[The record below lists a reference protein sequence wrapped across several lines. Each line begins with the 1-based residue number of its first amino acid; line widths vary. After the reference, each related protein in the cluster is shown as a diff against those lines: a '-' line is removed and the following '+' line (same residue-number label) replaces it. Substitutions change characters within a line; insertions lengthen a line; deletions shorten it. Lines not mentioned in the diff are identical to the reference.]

1 MIPGFMIDRPNIPR
15 ITIRWIFLLGAL
27 FVVGPLSS
35 RVTAGLTAID
45 GSQHTSLL
53 VGSNMGAGI
62 LATIIVFAL
71 CAAIVLPGAAITGP
85 RRGMLLACFCLSWAS
100 WTTGSVDEIIRSLRG
115 GSPVQTLVM
124 EAVLVG
130 VLMLLL
136 LLAILRVGKVQDR
149 GPDGLDFA
157 AGKKAVAENLRG
169 LVSLGG
175 LAGLAAAVVMGGLV
189 AWIFAIEPLKGQ
201 AVFAAL
207 LGGIAAGAGAHMVSI
222 TVADEDHPA
231 PTITPFVAIALLAV
245 IGPIAMQAMADGD
258 LRAASFA
265 GKLFPLGH
273 ILPLDWAAGGML
285 GVPIGVTWARS
296 MIEDHKGESKGHKAS
311 SAGAMG

>member
-1 MIPGFMIDRPNIPR
+1 MILGLMSDRPNIPR

-53 VGSNMGAGI
+53 VGSSMSDGI
-62 LATIIVFAL
+62 LATIAVFAL
-71 CAAIVLPGAAITGP
+71 CAAVVLPGAALAGP
-85 RRGMLLACFCLSWAS
+85 RRGMLLACYCLAWAS

-115 GSPVQTLVM
+115 ESPVQTLVL
-124 EAVLVG
+124 EAIFVG
-130 VLMLLL
+130 ALMLLL
-136 LLAILRVGKVQDR
+136 LLAMLRVGRVQER

-157 AGKKAVAENLRG
+157 AGKKAVAQNLRG
-169 LVSLGG
+169 LVSVGG
-175 LAGLAAAVVMGGLV
+175 LAGLVAAVALGGLV

-201 AVFAAL
+201 AIFAAL
-207 LGGIAAGAGAHMVSI
+207 LGGIAAGAGAHMVSV

-231 PTITPFVAIALLAV
+231 PTITPFLAVALLGL
-245 IGPIAMQAMADGD
+245 IGPIAMQAMANGD
-258 LRAASFA
+258 LRGAAFA

-296 MIEDHKGESKGHKAS
+296 MIEDHKDD
-311 SAGAMG
+311 AGAGSASMVAARG